1 VIVESGAD
9 GFKLSWSPDQIK
21 ASRKAAWT
29 EATNPDAPKSDIATL
44 KTLEPGQALNLFDAA
59 DALRRHLE
67 RARLLEDKS
76 DTYKG
81 KPVRLLVI
89 RLELALDEEERKAL
103 KTSDAIE
110 KLWLDADG
118 IPIGMDRTIDA
129 KFSKFLIGFKIHEH
143 ETREF
148 QRAGGRLVTVLSTKE
163 NSRSGFGHREE
174 GHTIFRTI
182 IEIHRLTPFTF
193 PPFLPPLL
201 GLRLRPARTIRQIAL
216 CYCAIGGAPSPD
228 SDLLDGSPAEV
239 ASGFRAWRT

>member
-1 VIVESGAD
+1 VKFLLLFYLLVPTLLFADGLTDLRVALQKLQSDQPLRARVEIKTRRSGGESAKQKQSESVSSVIVESGAD
-9 GFKLSWSPDQIK
+9 GFKLNWSPEQIK

-81 KPVRLLVI
+81 KPARLLVI
-89 RLELALDEEERKAL
+89 RIELALDEEERKAL
-103 KTSDAIE
+103 KSSEAIE
-110 KLWLDADG
+110 KLWLDNDG

-129 KFSKFLIGFKIHEH
+129 RFSKFLIGFKIHEH

-148 QRAGGRLVTVLSTKE
+148 QRAAGRLVTISSTKE
-163 NSRSGFGHREE
+163 SSGAGFGHSEE
-174 GHTIFRTI
+174 SHTTI
-182 IEIHRLTPFTF
+182 AVA
-193 PPFLPPLL
+193 LL
-201 GLRLRPARTIRQIAL
+201 
-216 CYCAIGGAPSPD
+216 SN
-228 SDLLDGSPAEV
+228 
-239 ASGFRAWRT
+239 